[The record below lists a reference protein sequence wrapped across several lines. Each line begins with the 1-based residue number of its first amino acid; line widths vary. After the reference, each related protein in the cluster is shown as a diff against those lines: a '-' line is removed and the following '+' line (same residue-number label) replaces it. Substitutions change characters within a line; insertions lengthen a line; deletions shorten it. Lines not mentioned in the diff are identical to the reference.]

1 MWMLQLAE
9 ADSLRYNRCM
19 QKRIRFFSQFLFYL
33 ILSIFTYF
41 FFQTHPGKGVLSIIQ
56 TGLSPFVH
64 VAFQVQA
71 ISPRKSSS
79 KEELLQEEVN
89 ALKIKLSE
97 KKDQEKE
104 IEALRDQ
111 FKETAI
117 SPRSLL
123 PSKIVGLRGFI
134 PGYPLPDEIIVDKG
148 EKDGVRV
155 GQAVIIGRNIIGRV
169 ETVSPK
175 VSLIELLTKED
186 VSLTVAASETGALGV
201 VKGQGDGEIL
211 MDNVLLSESLK
222 VGDLVLSKGSIDV
235 SGNGA
240 PPNLVVGKIHSI
252 EKKPSALFQTAKID
266 SLIKITS
273 ESLVFILQ

>member
-1 MWMLQLAE
+1 MGRLPKAI
-9 ADSLRYNRCM
+9 SVRYNRCM
-19 QKRIRFFSQFLFYL
+19 QKRIRFFSQFFFYL
-33 ILSIFTYF
+33 VLSIFTYF
-41 FFQTHPGKGVLSIIQ
+41 FFQTNPGKAVTSFLQ
-56 TGLSPFVH
+56 AGLSPFAH
-64 VAFQVQA
+64 LAFQVQA
-71 ISPRKSSS
+71 ISPQKSSS
-79 KEELLQEEVN
+79 KIDLLEAEVN
-89 ALKIKLSE
+89 ALKLKLSE

-111 FKETAI
+111 FKETSI

-123 PSKIVGLRGFI
+123 PAKIIGLRGFI

-148 EKDGVRV
+148 ENDGVKV

-169 ETVSPK
+169 ETVSQR

-201 VKGQGDGEIL
+201 AKGQGEGGIL
-211 MDNVLLSESLK
+211 LDNVLLSESLQI
-222 VGDLVLSKGSIDV
+222 GDLVLSKGSVDV
-235 SGNGA
+235 ANNGA
-240 PPNLVVGKIHSI
+240 PPNLVVGKIRSI